1 MTKTIPTKISKWYL
15 GQNVIIEPCIEWN
28 QERTLN
34 ELNELVIKI
43 KNSLPEYNFVIY
55 PKDSYCYEVNGDWNV
70 CFGIMEY
77 GITFTYMLMC
87 CVQTKKCYGCS
98 FLNTEYINS
107 IGHNSL
113 SEDMCPDIYEDVED
127 TLYELLIEQ
136 KENPVLIDCFEI

>member
-1 MTKTIPTKISKWYL
+1 MTKSTTISKWCL

-77 GITFTYMLMC
+77 GITFTYMLMS
-87 CVQTKKCYGCS
+87 CVYTKKCY
-98 FLNTEYINS
+98 
-107 IGHNSL
+107 
-113 SEDMCPDIYEDVED
+113 
-127 TLYELLIEQ
+127 
-136 KENPVLIDCFEI
+136 